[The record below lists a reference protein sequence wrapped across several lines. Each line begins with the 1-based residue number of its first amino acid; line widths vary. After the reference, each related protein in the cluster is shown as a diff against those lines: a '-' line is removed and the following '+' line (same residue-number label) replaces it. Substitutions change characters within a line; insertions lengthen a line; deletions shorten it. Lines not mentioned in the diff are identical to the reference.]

1 MAIVTSLCVDTA
13 GTPAS
18 VYPQLLDVG
27 VQERRRL
34 YWQCTV
40 VFFATS
46 VRCNPGVTHL
56 FYTNDEAPA
65 CWGGIDYRAFL
76 EQLGVQTRLLPF
88 EEFCPPPA
96 FGTEFRNAFY
106 KLEVLREMA
115 RPEAEDGS
123 ILLDSDCVWT
133 RPAPALLALLRQ
145 PGTLLLLDAEPDT
158 GPDTKV
164 HGLSRRDIGNLYRQ
178 LDPTYPVA
186 VPHHYGGEL
195 LGGSR
200 PRLAEVAAALE
211 VFWKLVLRSHP
222 TAAPRF
228 ASGRSLFDG
237 DEYLTSFVYNRLE
250 RPGVDASPF
259 IRRIWTSYRKTNVRP
274 TDLQLPIWHLPNE
287 KNQGLPIL
295 CQRVLNPHSAF
306 WSTPTTDLATYLGRF
321 LGIPQPLWHPQRL
334 LIMAR
339 KLPRLLVLL
348 RRQLSPPARVALSP
362 G

>member
-13 GTPAS
+13 GIPAS

-27 VQERRRL
+27 AHERRRV

-65 CWGGIDYRAFL
+65 YWEGTDYRAFL
-76 EQLGVQTRLLPF
+76 LKLGVQIRPLAF

-106 KLEVLREMA
+106 KLEVLRELA
-115 RPEAEDGS
+115 RPEAEAGS

-133 RPAPALLALLRQ
+133 RPVPALLELLRQ
-145 PGTLLLLDAEPDT
+145 PDTLLLLDAEPDT

-164 HGLSRRDIGNLYRQ
+164 HGLSRRDIGHLYRQ
-178 LDPTYPVA
+178 LDPAYPVA
-186 VPHHYGGEL
+186 VPRHYGGEL

-200 PRLAEVAAALE
+200 QRLAEVAAELQA
-211 VFWKLVLRSHP
+211 FWTMVLRDYP

-237 DEYLTSFVYNRLE
+237 DEYLTSFVYNRLV
-250 RPGVDASPF
+250 RPGTDASPF
-259 IRRIWTSYRKTNVRP
+259 IRRIWTSYRKTDVRA
-274 TDLQLPIWHLPNE
+274 TDIQLPIWHLPNE

-295 CQRVLNPHSAF
+295 CRRVLDLHSAF
-306 WSTPTTDLATYLGRF
+306 WHTAPTELAAYLGRF
-321 LGIPQPLWHPQRL
+321 LGVPRPLWHPQRL
-334 LIMAR
+334 LILAR
-339 KLPRLLVLL
+339 KLPRVLVVL
-348 RRQLSPPARVALSP
+348 RRLLSPQPRLTLSP